1 MGRLV
6 FSRPPIKL
14 TPEVKN
20 TAIAHLPSDR
30 IEQFYIQDSEQHV
43 HRLDAQTTA
52 AIKEDYSTLDFQ
64 DAGDLADLAQVTDYS
79 IKTFPQFG
87 SYGCFTI
94 TQNGTTKSI
103 VRIKF

>member
-6 FSRPPIKL
+6 FSQPPIEL
-14 TPEVKN
+14 TPEVQN
-20 TAIAHLPSDR
+20 AAIAHLPSDR
-30 IEQFYIQDSEQHV
+30 IEQFYIQDSERHV
-43 HRLDAQTTA
+43 HRLDAQATA
-52 AIKEDYSTLDFQ
+52 AIKEDYSTLEFQ
-64 DAGDLADLAQVTDYS
+64 EAGDLVDLTQVTDYS

-94 TQNGTTKSI
+94 TKNGMTKSI